1 VVIED
6 DMTMNDATP
15 SAADYNAHAARC
27 PSVIPRAYDAHEPA
41 APTPALAPVPASRR
55 SLGALS
61 LLLLATAVLAG
72 RLALDADDPAD
83 AVPPPVAVVTPART
97 PVAAPAPTVDRAA
110 SATVT
115 PAAEAPRAV
124 ERPRR
129 VHHSRPMLATS
140 RPASAYTLIVL
151 P

>member
-1 VVIED
+1 
-6 DMTMNDATP
+6 MNDATP
-15 SAADYNAHAARC
+15 SAAHDYNAHAARC
-27 PSVIPRAYDAHEPA
+27 PSVIPRAHDAHEPA
-41 APTPALAPVPASRR
+41 PVAAALAPVPASRR
-55 SLGALS
+55 SVGALG

-72 RLALDADDPAD
+72 RLALDADDSADPVPA
-83 AVPPPVAVVTPART
+83 PVAVVTPARA
-97 PVAAPAPTVDRAA
+97 PVAAPAPAPTVDRAA
-110 SATVT
+110 SAVVA
-115 PAAEAPRAV
+115 PAEAPRAV